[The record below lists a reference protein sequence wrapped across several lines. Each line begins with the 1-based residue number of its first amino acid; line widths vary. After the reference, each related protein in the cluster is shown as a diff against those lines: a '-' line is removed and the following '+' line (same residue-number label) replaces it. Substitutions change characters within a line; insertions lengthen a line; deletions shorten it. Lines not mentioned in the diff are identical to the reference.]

1 MSKLIDAMK
10 AVNDLNRTHGVTQR
24 GGKKYT
30 EVFVRVE
37 QFRMAYGDDLG
48 INTEILVDD
57 GKRVVVKATV
67 INGLKIIGSGM
78 AEEIRGSSNVNKT
91 SALENCETSAIGRAL
106 ASLGLHGGSY
116 ASANE
121 IAAVSRKE
129 QAIKEPAPVRKNP
142 DISVHPLEPDEP
154 EEQSTKANDM
164 LTIYAHTGTELGTY
178 DYNDYAMKLTEMF
191 NVYVKR
197 HTNKEGQPVSPR
209 ERMTFLRELKEKN
222 QEGIDM
228 LGENLMEQID
238 KAYLKSLR
246 VLGAKEREENNA

>member
-1 MSKLIDAMK
+1 MTKLIDAMK

-37 QFRMAYGDDLG
+37 QFRMAFGEHMG
-48 INTEILVDD
+48 IDTEILVDD
-57 GKRVVVKATV
+57 GKRVVVKAIVTHK
-67 INGLKIIGSGM
+67 GQTIGSGM

-129 QAIKEPAPVRKNP
+129 KAMEEQKAAP
-142 DISVHPLEPDEP
+142 DISVQPLEPENVSHETEISQAAPWTVYYHNGQEKQKCQTDEEYREAVINLARSYGAQKRSKKQF
-154 EEQSTKANDM
+154 EELWEANF
-164 LTIYAHTGTELGTY
+164 AH
-178 DYNDYAMKLTEMF
+178 
-191 NVYVKR
+191 
-197 HTNKEGQPVSPR
+197 
-209 ERMTFLRELKEKN
+209 
-222 QEGIDM
+222 IDM
-228 LGENLMEQID
+228 LSDESMKQVEKTFRLQ
-238 KAYLKSLR
+238 SQ
-246 VLGAKEREENNA
+246 

>member
-10 AVNDLNRTHGVTQR
+10 NVNDLNRTHGVTQR

-37 QFRMAYGDDLG
+37 QFRMAYGDELG

-129 QAIKEPAPVRKNP
+129 NAMKEPAPKKAPPRKNP
-142 DISVHPLEPDEP
+142 DISVHPLEPEVQTFELFEHNGKIRDTFNVPGHYTEAYLKML
-154 EEQSTKANDM
+154 EKYQSWDGCTPDHIDAFKKAN
-164 LTIYAHTGTELGTY
+164 A
-178 DYNDYAMKLTEMF
+178 AA
-191 NVYVKR
+191 
-197 HTNKEGQPVSPR
+197 
-209 ERMTFLRELKEKN
+209 
-222 QEGIDM
+222 IDM
-228 LGENLMEQID
+228 LGSNEQTKILD
-238 KAYLKSLR
+238 KTKWVRTQVS
-246 VLGAKEREENNA
+246 VSK